1 MGHRAIYGA
10 LYGSLYGTQVHLWGT
25 GPSIGLSMGH
35 RAINGALY
43 VAHYVAQV
51 HLCGSQCGSLCGT
64 GPSLELSMGLR
75 AISGALY
82 GGQSHLWSSL
92 WVTGPSSMGHR
103 AIYGA
108 QDHLWGPPHLGL
120 ELPLAVGQQIWG
132 TGPSM
137 GLSMGHRSISV
148 ALYVSLCGT

>member
-1 MGHRAIYGA
+1 M
-10 LYGSLYGTQVHLWGT
+10 
-25 GPSIGLSMGH
+25 GLSMGN
-35 RAINGALY
+35 RALY
-43 VAHYVAQV
+43 VALYVAQV
-51 HLCGSQCGSLCGT
+51 HLWSSLCGSE
-64 GPSLELSMGLR
+64 PSLEL
-75 AISGALY
+75 
-82 GGQSHLWSSL
+82 
-92 WVTGPSSMGHR
+92 SMGHR

-108 QDHLWGPPHLGL
+108 QVRVWVPPHLGL